1 MVVVE
6 YPRMSVLS
14 DFDIGKKL
22 GRGKFGTVFLA
33 RKKTS
38 HFPCAL
44 KVIFKKQLVK
54 SRMEHQIQREIEI
67 MCHLEHPNILQL
79 YTYFHDHKRIY
90 LVLEYAF
97 MGQMFNELR
106 KLGRFSEARSAT
118 YIYQLCDALIYC
130 HKKKV
135 IHRDIK
141 PENLLLGLYHELKLA
156 DFGWGVHAPSLR
168 RRTLCGT
175 VDYLAPEMICGT
187 SHDEHV
193 DHWTVGILCYE
204 MLCGKPPF
212 ERPSSQETYACIKAV
227 KYTFPSVITP
237 LAQDLISKILKRN
250 PTDRLSLEGIMSH
263 PWVQHCAIKQSIP
276 HTNTSE
282 PKQ

>member
-1 MVVVE
+1 MITNG
-6 YPRMSVLS
+6 YTWFSSMLLWDKCLMSFKGWDALVRHVRLLYVL
-14 DFDIGKKL
+14 L
-22 GRGKFGTVFLA
+22 LLL
-33 RKKTS
+33 
-38 HFPCAL
+38 FP
-44 KVIFKKQLVK
+44 Q
-54 SRMEHQIQREIEI
+54 
-67 MCHLEHPNILQL
+67 
-79 YTYFHDHKRIY
+79 
-90 LVLEYAF
+90 
-97 MGQMFNELR
+97 
-106 KLGRFSEARSAT
+106 

-187 SHDEHV
+187 FHDERV